1 MTSLALLVLRVG
13 AGLGLAVHGY
23 QSIFVSGIDGFAGYL
38 AQLDFPMPTVMAWTA
53 KLSELVGGLLVAV
66 GLFSRVAALFAA
78 ATMAVAILTA
88 HFGDPFK
95 EWELAGLYLTAM
107 LTVTLAGP
115 GSLSI
120 DGRKAG
126 RAGER

>member
-1 MTSLALLVLRVG
+1 MTSLALLVLRLG
-13 AGLGLAVHGY
+13 AGLGLAFHGY
-23 QSIFVSGIDGFAGYL
+23 QTIFVSGIDGFAGYL
-38 AQLDFPMPTVMAWTA
+38 AQLDFPMPTELAWAA

-66 GLFSRVAALFAA
+66 GLFSRIAALLAA

-95 EWELAGLYLTAM
+95 EWELAALYLTAM
-107 LTVTLAGP
+107 VTVALAGP

-120 DGRKAG
+120 DGPRAG
-126 RAGER
+126 RAREH